1 MRALRFSIGF
11 PPLIA
16 RKRVGDTEYA
26 LGLIPLGGYVK
37 IPGMLRP
44 EAEDLWGVA
53 ALLEHN
59 DDIPADLAAAIGVS
73 YDDLCRMLSQGR
85 YSQAGD
91 ECSRLRTLVE
101 EAQPHMG
108 AVELKRAMRS
118 IERVQEA
125 LDPKGYW
132 RSPRK
137 KRLIVILAG
146 PVMNLAIAFLVLFVV
161 AVTGMPQA
169 AKVTP
174 KVAEVLGNSPAERA
188 GLRAGDRVVAIDGV
202 AGGPE
207 QIRSVITGSD
217 GTPQRLTVI
226 RDGKRVV
233 LHAEKPVID
242 QGAYRLGFQFGG
254 KYVPPRRFPVLQAPG
269 QAASQMWAIT
279 SGTFTA
285 LGDIG
290 TASGRSQFSGPI
302 GIVRVSAE
310 GAQRGAEYYFYLFA
324 LISLS
329 LGIFNLLPFLPLDGG
344 HVLFIVL
351 EWLRGRP
358 ISRNVFER
366 VSAIGIVL
374 MLLVFVI
381 GLNNDLSSLFSA
393 PGK

>member
-16 RKRVGDTEYA
+16 RKTVRDTEYA

-53 ALLEHN
+53 TLLEHN

-108 AVELKRAMRS
+108 AAELKRAMRS
-118 IERVQEA
+118 IDRVQEA
-125 LDPKGYW
+125 LDPRGYW
-132 RSPRK
+132 RSPRR

-146 PVMNLAIAFLVLFVV
+146 PVMNLVIAFVVLFAV
-161 AVTGMPQA
+161 AATGMPQA

-174 KVAEVLGNSPAERA
+174 RVALVYGGSPAHNA
-188 GLRAGDRVVAIDGV
+188 GLRTGDRIVAIDGQT
-202 AGGPE
+202 AGPE
-207 QIRSVITGSD
+207 RIRSVIMASNGSAQ
-217 GTPQRLTVI
+217 TLTVI

-233 LHAEKPVID
+233 LRAEKPVID
-242 QGAYRLGFQFGG
+242 QGSYKLGFGFGT
-254 KYVPPRRFPVLQAPG
+254 KPVPSRTFSVLRSPG
-269 QAASQMWAIT
+269 EAASQMWAIT
-279 SGTFTA
+279 SGTFSA
-285 LGDIG
+285 LGQIG
-290 TASGRSQFSGPI
+290 SAQGRSQFSGPI
-302 GIVRVSAE
+302 GIVHVSAE
-310 GAQRGAEYYFYLFA
+310 SAQRGAAYYFYVFA

-344 HVLFIVL
+344 HVLFILL

-358 ISRNVFER
+358 MSRGVFER

-374 MLLVFVI
+374 MLIVFVI
-381 GLNNDLSSLFSA
+381 GLNNDLSSPFGS